1 MWSFLLLW
9 SCMRIVVVGAQKTVI
24 GHRGGRFDIRCPYES
39 GYESNPKYFCK
50 GECKFGNKF
59 IMVKSGSP
67 AKDQRFSLSDDTTAR
82 VFTVTITD
90 LRTED
95 EGQYWCG
102 VERILPDVYSEIL
115 LLVKQDKRPAEVTT
129 ISLCLITSTRVLTA
143 PLTHQTLLAQTP
155 PPDSGKHLS
164 TSHTLTCF
172 SLSCVFSGSFVI
184 IIIITAGGLV
194 LLLICAVLLIVAI
207 RKKMMCGLVSFS
219 AEGLHLRF
227 RKGEENTYETE
238 NAAVVSNSHTAQS
251 NDVSEAADTDLDY
264 MNAAAAAVR
273 NSVNPELNTS
283 RHSHIYQSLTADS
296 QEESVYHCIHQSMD

>member
-1 MWSFLLLW
+1 
-9 SCMRIVVVGAQKTVI
+9 
-24 GHRGGRFDIRCPYES
+24 
-39 GYESNPKYFCK
+39 
-50 GECKFGNKF
+50 
-59 IMVKSGSP
+59 MVKSGSP

-155 PPDSGKHLS
+155 PPD
-164 TSHTLTCF
+164 
-172 SLSCVFSGSFVI
+172 SGSFVI

>member
-1 MWSFLLLW
+1 MQDNTGVLWHFLIL
-9 SCMRIVVVGAQKTVI
+9 VVGAQKTFT
-24 GHRGGRFDIRCPYES
+24 GHKGDRFDIRCPYES
-39 GYESNPKYFCK
+39 GYESNPKYLCK

-59 IMVKSGSP
+59 IVVKSGSP
-67 AKDQRFSLSDDTTAR
+67 AKDQRFSLTDDTTTR

-95 EGQYWCG
+95 AGQYWCA
-102 VERILPDVYSEIL
+102 VERTFSTDDYSEIL
-115 LLVKQDKRPAEVTT
+115 LLVKQDKRSAEVTT
-129 ISLCLITSTRVLTA
+129 ISLCLITSTRVSTA
-143 PLTHQTLLAQTP
+143 PLTHQTLPAQTS
-155 PPDSGKHLS
+155 PPDSG
-164 TSHTLTCF
+164 
-172 SLSCVFSGSFVI
+172 SFV
-184 IIIITAGGLV
+184 IIITAGGLV

-207 RKKMMCGLVSFS
+207 RKKKICGLVSFS
-219 AEGLHLRF
+219 AEGLHLTF

-251 NDVSEAADTDLDY
+251 DEVSEAADTDLDY

-296 QEESVYHCIHQSMD
+296 REESIYHCIHQTMD